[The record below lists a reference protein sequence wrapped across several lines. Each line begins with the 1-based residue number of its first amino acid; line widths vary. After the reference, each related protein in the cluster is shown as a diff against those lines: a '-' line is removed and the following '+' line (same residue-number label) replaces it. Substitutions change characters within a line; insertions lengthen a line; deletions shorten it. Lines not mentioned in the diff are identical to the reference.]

1 MQAQSLTS
9 MPTASRVIR
18 RETLSDTL
26 AAIKSMGF
34 TTGQITILP
43 GGSVQIS
50 IGEPEHKPAAK
61 SPDIQ
66 IAWHDAYI
74 QVTVD
79 ANYIPA
85 TADA

>member
-9 MPTASRVIR
+9 MPTASRIIR

-50 IGEPEHKPAAK
+50 IGEPDHKPAAP
-61 SPDIQ
+61 SPESLL
-66 IAWHDAYI
+66 AWHDAYI
-74 QVTVD
+74 QATVD
-79 ANYIPA
+79 AYHIQA
-85 TADA
+85 TVDA